1 VNKDEINYKLAIFME
16 QLTQKQ
22 IFWARRNRDWQKFD
36 KLTDFQKLL
45 FRLYEFEEFVD
56 FIDPNYKPK
65 YY

>member
-1 VNKDEINYKLAIFME
+1 MNKDEINYKLAIFME
-16 QLTQKQ
+16 QLTQEQ

>member
-1 VNKDEINYKLAIFME
+1 MNKDEINYKLAIFME
-16 QLTQKQ
+16 QLTQEQ
-22 IFWARRNRDWQKFD
+22 IFYARRNRDWQKFD